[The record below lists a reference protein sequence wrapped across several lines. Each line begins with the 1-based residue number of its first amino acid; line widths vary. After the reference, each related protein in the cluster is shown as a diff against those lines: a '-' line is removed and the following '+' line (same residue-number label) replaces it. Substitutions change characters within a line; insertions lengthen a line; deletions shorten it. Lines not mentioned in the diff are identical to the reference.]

1 MRRLVFAMAL
11 LFVAIGCKNSNIDE
25 VVEPTLSVDV
35 ESIEID
41 YKKQSVEIAFK
52 SNVDEIDVDSIFWVI
67 YEGVTDGK
75 IVLTVME
82 NTSNEARNSKVVITA
97 GELSHTVNITQ
108 LPKPEMMTLSLG
120 HRSEILDSPKWGG
133 ESVSGTIDWGDGT
146 TQAYEEGASHE
157 YLDAELRTATFEMQ
171 GAESFKIERVGKIER
186 VELVL

>member
-1 MRRLVFAMAL
+1 M
-11 LFVAIGCKNSNIDE
+11 
-25 VVEPTLSVDV
+25 
-35 ESIEID
+35 
-41 YKKQSVEIAFK
+41 
-52 SNVDEIDVDSIFWVI
+52 
-67 YEGVTDGK
+67 
-75 IVLTVME
+75 
-82 NTSNEARNSKVVITA
+82 ITA

-171 GAESFKIERVGKIER
+171 GAESFKIERVGNIER